1 MPDVAGPDQALSRLT
16 KLLEGAGQLSSVLE
30 VVDRLF
36 QRAPDLAKEIK
47 DTVEEEGGNKTLKKR
62 RLVELTVDKIGEMC
76 GDLDVS
82 QGLGMPSKLSSYISF
97 IELLLMRC
105 VNE

>member
-47 DTVEEEGGNKTLKKR
+47 DTVEEEGGNKTAKKR
-62 RLVELTVDKIGEMC
+62 RLVELTVDKVRKKVDSMFFGCESSPISRNVR
-76 GDLDVS
+76 LFVS
-82 QGLGMPSKLSSYISF
+82 
-97 IELLLMRC
+97 
-105 VNE
+105 

>member
-1 MPDVAGPDQALSRLT
+1 MPDPDQALSRLT

-47 DTVEEEGGNKTLKKR
+47 DTVEEEGGNKTAKKR
-62 RLVELTVDKIGEMC
+62 RLIELTVDKVITINV
-76 GDLDVS
+76 LHVLFS
-82 QGLGMPSKLSSYISF
+82 AFLP
-97 IELLLMRC
+97 
-105 VNE
+105 

>member
-36 QRAPDLAKEIK
+36 QRAPQLAKEIK

-62 RLVELTVDKIGEMC
+62 RLVELTVDKARKMKKRN
-76 GDLDVS
+76 VS
-82 QGLGMPSKLSSYISF
+82 HILYSAFP
-97 IELLLMRC
+97 R
-105 VNE
+105 

>member
-1 MPDVAGPDQALSRLT
+1 MPDPDQALSRLT

-36 QRAPDLAKEIK
+36 QRAPNLAKEIK

-62 RLVELTVDKIGEMC
+62 RLVELTVDKARKMKKEMFLIFYILPS
-76 GDLDVS
+76 LDRRSVWRFRC
-82 QGLGMPSKLSSYISF
+82 IS
-97 IELLLMRC
+97 RSG
-105 VNE
+105 NAQ